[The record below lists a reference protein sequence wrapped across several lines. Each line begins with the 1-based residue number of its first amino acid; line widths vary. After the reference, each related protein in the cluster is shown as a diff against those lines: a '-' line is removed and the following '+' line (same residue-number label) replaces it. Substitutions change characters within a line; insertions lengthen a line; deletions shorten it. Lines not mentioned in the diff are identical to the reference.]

1 MANTLK
7 LRGGTTAEVAAASL
21 AEREIMVDTTK
32 DVIVVGPTKKEMA
45 VGNGGTYTGNYTFTN
60 DVVISGSFQFGSS
73 INANNVRIQNVAT
86 PTGNSDASNKS
97 YVDGLITSVQNT
109 VLPGNVFSADNS
121 IAITDNNPGVG
132 DINLSLSDNSV
143 SSAKIQDNA
152 VTSAKFADGSVTSLK
167 FGTASVTTAKIA
179 DQAVTTAKLAVSA
192 VTSNR
197 IAAGAVSSTKLAD
210 NGIAAIKLQ
219 SDSVTTDKIQ
229 DDAVTTAKISASAV
243 GTTELSDDAV
253 TTAKIAD
260 TSITTALIADDAV
273 TAAKIE
279 DSVLATHAAQVT
291 ACANS
296 ATAAATSA
304 ASALAAFDNFDDT
317 YLGAKASDPST
328 DNDGDALTAGDL
340 YFNTTTDVMKLYTG
354 SGWVIAYVP
363 GDAANITNAASGN
376 LTSTNVQSSLQELQT
391 DIDNTVSAT
400 TTNATNI
407 TTNTTNIATNA
418 TNIASNV
425 TALGTKVPR
434 TSATGSAELPV
445 GTTLERDDP
454 ASAGMI
460 RYNSTLGQFE
470 GYGTAWGAI
479 GGGGFDVLS
488 APPTSP
494 TPQGGD
500 VYWDD
505 DEAIPY
511 IYYDQGGGV
520 ANWIPLVPQQNPKTA
535 EGGGTDEIF
544 HENDQTVTT
553 SYTIA
558 TGRNALSAGPIT
570 INTGAT
576 VTVSAGSTWVIV

>member
-7 LRGGTTAEVAAASL
+7 LRGGTTAEVAAATL

-32 DVIVVGPTKKEMA
+32 DIIVVGPTKKEMA

-109 VLPGNVFSADNS
+109 TLPGNVFSADNT
-121 IAITDNNPGVG
+121 ITITDNNPGVG
-132 DINLSLSDNSV
+132 DIDLGIANNSV
-143 SSAKIQDNA
+143 STAKIQDNA

-179 DQAVTTAKLAVSA
+179 DQAVTTAKLEVSA

-197 IAAGAVSSTKLAD
+197 IAAGAVGSTKIAD
-210 NGIAAIKLQ
+210 NGITAIKLQ
-219 SDSVTTDKIQ
+219 SDSITTDKIQ
-229 DDAVTTAKISASAV
+229 
-243 GTTELSDDAV
+243 
-253 TTAKIAD
+253 
-260 TSITTALIADDAV
+260 DDAV

-279 DSVLATHAAQVT
+279 DSVLASHAAQVT

-296 ATAAATSA
+296 ATAAASSA

-317 YLGAKASDPST
+317 YLGAKASDPAT

-391 DIDNTVSAT
+391 DIDSTVTAT
-400 TTNATNI
+400 TTNV
-407 TTNTTNIATNA
+407 TNIATNA
-418 TNIASNV
+418 TNIATNATNIAARIPTAGGTFTGDV
-425 TALGTKVPR
+425 TFQVDQELRFFEAVPAAGGTGTQNYIGFKGPLVLDQSGGSEVNYILTLP
-434 TSATGSAELPV
+434 TSYPDVAGKAIISDLSGNLSWGFA
-445 GTTLERDDP
+445 GG
-454 ASAGMI
+454 AS
-460 RYNSTLGQFE
+460 
-470 GYGTAWGAI
+470 
-479 GGGGFDVLS
+479 GGG
-488 APPTSP
+488 
-494 TPQGGD
+494 
-500 VYWDD
+500 
-505 DEAIPY
+505 
-511 IYYDQGGGV
+511 
-520 ANWIPLVPQQNPKTA
+520 
-535 EGGGTDEIF
+535 
-544 HENDQTVTT
+544 NDQWAVEHDNTITQ
-553 SYTIA
+553 SYTIG
-558 TGRNALSAGPIT
+558 TGKNVISAGPLT
-570 INTGAT
+570 VNSGAT
-576 VTVSAGSTWVIV
+576 VTVPSGSNWVIV

>member
-7 LRGGTTAEVAAASL
+7 LRGGTTAEVAAATL

-32 DVIVVGPTKKEMA
+32 DIIVVGPTKKEMA
-45 VGNGGTYTGNYTFTN
+45 VGNGGTYTGNYTFSG

-73 INANNVRIQNVAT
+73 INASNVRIQNVAT

-109 VLPGNVFSADNS
+109 TLPGNVFSADNT
-121 IAITDNNPGVG
+121 ITITDNNPGVG
-132 DINLSLSDNSV
+132 DVDLSISNNSV
-143 SSAKIQDNA
+143 STAKIQDNA

-167 FGTASVTTAKIA
+167 FGTASVTTTKIA
-179 DQAVTTAKLAVSA
+179 DQAVTTAKLEVSA

-197 IAAGAVSSTKLAD
+197 IAAGAVGSTKLAD
-210 NGIAAIKLQ
+210 NGISAIKLQ

-229 DDAVTTAKISASAV
+229 DDAVTTAKINASAV
-243 GTTELSDDAV
+243 GTTELADDAV

-317 YLGAKASDPST
+317 YLGAKASDPTT

-391 DIDNTVSAT
+391 DIDSTVSAT
-400 TTNATNI
+400 TTNTN
-407 TTNTTNIATNA
+407 NIATNV

-434 TSATGSAELPV
+434 TSATGSAELPT
-445 GTTLERDDP
+445 GTTAQRDAS
-454 ASAGMI
+454 ASAGLI
-460 RYNSTLGQFE
+460 RFNSTLTQFE
-470 GYGTAWGAI
+470 GYNGTAWGAI

-494 TPQGGD
+494 APQGGD
-500 VYWDD
+500 VYWDN

-520 ANWIPLVPQQNPKTA
+520 ANWIPLVPQQNPKSA
-535 EGGGTDEIF
+535 EGGGSDEIF
-544 HENDQTVTT
+544 HENDQAVTT